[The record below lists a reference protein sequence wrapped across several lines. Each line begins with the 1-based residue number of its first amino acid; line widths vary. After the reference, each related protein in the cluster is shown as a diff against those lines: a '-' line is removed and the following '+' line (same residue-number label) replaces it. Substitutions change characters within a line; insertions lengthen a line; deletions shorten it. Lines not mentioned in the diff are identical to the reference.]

1 MIVVIDSG
9 SLINVFDQTP
19 QRQKLVTWLQRNP
32 ASSLY
37 LPTLAMEEVLG
48 LDDAVVVARLRV
60 MLEMYQAAPR
70 QVLIAAHLATAILT
84 EIDRQPTTVA
94 EEASYSLASLVG
106 ADQDTLLSPARALR
120 QIAVQASL
128 GKDFGF
134 HSDRTGA
141 EDHAKLF
148 GAPLDAETAVAI
160 IEDPNSATGLLL
172 GLAPV
177 VALSGGRLTEEDFL
191 AAPSRYPVANLLAHF
206 AYRHLLANQVPHT
219 AGHGVIA
226 IFRTKSEK
234 RGGRGAWYDNGIA
247 SISALADHLITE
259 DGDFKRKCDW
269 LAARNFLRFQTTTL
283 ADFVAQRCPSSMP

>member
-1 MIVVIDSG
+1 VIVVIDSG
-9 SLINVFDQTP
+9 SLINVFDQRP
-19 QRQKLVTWLQRNP
+19 QREKLVTWLQRNP

-37 LPTLAMEEVLG
+37 LPTLGMEEVLG

-60 MLEMYQAAPR
+60 MLEMYEAAPR
-70 QVLIAAHLATAILT
+70 QVFIAANPAPAILA
-84 EIDRQPTTVA
+84 EIERQPTTIA
-94 EEASYSLASLVG
+94 EENGFTLANLVG
-106 ADQDTLLSPARALR
+106 ANQDTLLLQARALR

-141 EDHAKLF
+141 EDHAEQF
-148 GAPLDAETAVAI
+148 GAPLDAQTAVAL
-160 IEDPNSATGLLL
+160 IEDPNSATRLPL

-177 VALSGGRLTEEDFL
+177 VALSGGRLTEDDFL
-191 AAPSRYPVANLLAHF
+191 AAPSRYPVSNLLAHF
-206 AYRHLLANQVPHT
+206 AYRHLLANQVSHT
-219 AGHGVIA
+219 AGHAVVG

-259 DGDFKRKCDW
+259 DRDFKRKCDW
-269 LAARNFLRFQTTTL
+269 LAARHLLRFQTATL
-283 ADFVAQRCPSSMP
+283 ADFLAQRCPP